1 MSIEAAQIQ
10 YRQEMVGAFEQR
22 VSLLKAMTTKE
33 SVMKGNQATFLVS
46 GSGTDTAVTRGT
58 NGQIPYGNPT
68 NSQVTATLVEKHA
81 PYELTGFNIF
91 ASQGDQKRVMQM
103 ASMAVIN
110 RDIDLTLLAELANAT
125 QDFPSTA
132 QTASLSMVA
141 GAQAILGNADIPVE
155 DENNMFAIISP
166 AFRGYLMQTTEFAS
180 GDYVDVKPFGG
191 PVRRMFRWMGIN
203 WAVSSRIT
211 GLGTA
216 AELCYMFHRDA
227 IGYSVN
233 VGEESI
239 AIGYDE
245 KQDTSWSRATVFHAG
260 KILQNTGIV
269 KITHDGSAFVA
280 T

>member
-1 MSIEAAQIQ
+1 MAIEAAVTQ
-10 YRQEMVGAFEQR
+10 YRQEFVAAFEQR
-22 VSLLKAMTTKE
+22 VSLLKATTTKE
-33 SVMKGNQATFLVS
+33 SVIKGNTATFLVS
-46 GSGTDTAVTRGT
+46 GSGGDTAVTRGS

-68 NSQVTATLVEKHA
+68 NSQPAATLVEKHA

-103 ASMAVIN
+103 ASMNVIN

-125 QDFPSTA
+125 QDFGTG
-132 QTASLSMVA
+132 TASLSTVS

-166 AFRGYLMQTTEFAS
+166 AFRGYLIQTTEFS
-180 GDYVDVKPFGG
+180 NGDYVDVKPLVG
-191 PVRRMFRWMGIN
+191 PARRMFRWMGVN
-203 WAVSSRIT
+203 WIVSSRVT

-216 AELCYMFHRDA
+216 SEICYMYHRDA
-227 IGYSVN
+227 IGYAVQT
-233 VGEESI
+233 GEENI

-245 KQDTSWSRATVFHAG
+245 KQDTSWSRATVFHGA